1 MVFIK
6 NYFNL
11 NFSRNYSICKF
22 VEQSLMKIIG
32 KLHKEK
38 TMAKTNKYNIHEDE
52 ALAKLVK
59 VQMFI

>member
-1 MVFIK
+1 
-6 NYFNL
+6 
-11 NFSRNYSICKF
+11 
-22 VEQSLMKIIG
+22 MKIIG

>member
-1 MVFIK
+1 
-6 NYFNL
+6 
-11 NFSRNYSICKF
+11 
-22 VEQSLMKIIG
+22 MKIIG

-38 TMAKTNKYNIHEDE
+38 TMAKTNKCNIHEDE